1 MSRIN
6 NKRNVF
12 SDIKAFSSKSGNKPE
27 VKDSYSSV
35 NNSKDSI
42 SFMLDVLKAIAGT
55 EALKFLIGSFLVD
68 ILNNSE
74 SQLKSGLKKQ
84 FVQSNADNSLPEFD
98 VNVKVKTLD
107 SKKKLKVLPTDEEK
121 GGNLLYGD
129 SKNNG
134 DRMLRNAINNPSSNI
149 PCHNTLVNYN
159 PDNDSFLLKPI
170 DVNVGDYFNNFIDN
184 TNIINS
190 DEIVGNAM
198 DKLFGTLSKSQNK
211 TKEEVLDELLTE
223 KILEN
228 VLNDEDNPYDVNIE
242 NYPDLDLEAE
252 QISNSLVTYDINC
265 KIVQGFIPEEIEY
278 EVYYGELP
286 MESLQKMMVDIND
299 SNKNPNEVGNI
310 VSDIMEN
317 SINTSDDSD
326 KRSFKDGFFV
336 KFIKTIILK
345 LLEAVTT
352 APQVRM
358 LMAIYSAIVNNGEV
372 MLEKAKDDLKKWKRI
387 IFCMKKE
394 IMLIVGAFIF
404 ALVVKYLVKLIKPEI
419 KERMKERLESWE
431 NSLMSLVSTIK
442 SKIL

>member
-35 NNSKDSI
+35 NNSKDCI

-129 SKNNG
+129 SNNNG

-190 DEIVGNAM
+190 DEIVGELSIILRKHVGEESAYSLPSEYLEA
-198 DKLFGTLSKSQNK
+198 LFSQVRSTELSKLRILQNLSAVQQYAGETGEYVVTDKDVKLAKDQEAVINERMTKLESSLTKYVALEETITETVAPKQDDQEITDESKVIYGLLGNK
-211 TKEEVLDELLTE
+211 TES
-223 KILEN
+223 EN
-228 VLNDEDNPYDVNIE
+228 VVLASKYDKNFFTALKAFKNEFGKKAIVAFRVNK
-242 NYPDLDLEAE
+242 
-252 QISNSLVTYDINC
+252 SKSL
-265 KIVQGFIPEEIEY
+265 
-278 EVYYGELP
+278 
-286 MESLQKMMVDIND
+286 LQ
-299 SNKNPNEVGNI
+299 
-310 VSDIMEN
+310 
-317 SINTSDDSD
+317 
-326 KRSFKDGFFV
+326 SFK
-336 KFIKTIILK
+336 
-345 LLEAVTT
+345 E
-352 APQVRM
+352 
-358 LMAIYSAIVNNGEV
+358 
-372 MLEKAKDDLKKWKRI
+372 
-387 IFCMKKE
+387 
-394 IMLIVGAFIF
+394 
-404 ALVVKYLVKLIKPEI
+404 
-419 KERMKERLESWE
+419 
-431 NSLMSLVSTIK
+431 
-442 SKIL
+442 